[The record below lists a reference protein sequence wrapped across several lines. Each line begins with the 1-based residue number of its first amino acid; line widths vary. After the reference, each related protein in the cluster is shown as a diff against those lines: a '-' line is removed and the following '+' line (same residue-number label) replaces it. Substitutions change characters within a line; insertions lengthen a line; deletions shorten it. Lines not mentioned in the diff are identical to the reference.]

1 MHIINDMQNAVF
13 NHAYNI
19 LKSKDLPPNCIDVEA
34 QTKAQRFINIYTK
47 ENLLADYYTRIQ
59 KGTI

>member
-1 MHIINDMQNAVF
+1 MHIVDDMQNAIY

-34 QTKAQRFINIYTK
+34 QTKAQRFINIYAK
-47 ENLLADYYTRIQ
+47 EHILADYYTRMM
-59 KGTI
+59 KGAV